1 MRFQKLPLRFDVNVT
16 RSTLIARR
24 SAKNGRSGM
33 LRRTTTASQQ
43 RVFCGNLR
51 RRDYVT
57 RKRPPER
64 LEAAQYDNAIKA
76 RTSETTIMETPAKQ
90 IPTASSETVKLIRK
104 LRWVGLEERAEQ
116 LEKELEE
123 HAVADTVVSIQCETD

>member
-64 LEAAQYDNAIKA
+64 LEAAEYDDAIKSKNKRENDHGNA
-76 RTSETTIMETPAKQ
+76 CQTNTHRFQRDS
-90 IPTASSETVKLIRK
+90 
-104 LRWVGLEERAEQ
+104 
-116 LEKELEE
+116 
-123 HAVADTVVSIQCETD
+123 